1 MNRQIKIT
9 AIPKRITQS
18 MREVWLLQS
27 RLRQCTGIKPFRL
40 LAHPR
45 FRAAYDFLVLR
56 AETGGAD
63 TNLAQWWTEFQTAD
77 EARQKKMTRPAAS
90 RKRSP
95 KKFSAS
101 KAKPKNTDKQ

>member
-1 MNRQIKIT
+1 LNRQIKST

-27 RLRQCTGIKPFRL
+27 RLRQCTTGVKAYRL

-56 AETGGAD
+56 AQTGGAD
-63 TNLAQWWTEFQTAD
+63 ANLAQWWTEFQVAD
-77 EARQKKMTRPAAS
+77 EIKQKKMTRPSTAK
-90 RKRSP
+90 KRSP
-95 KKFSAS
+95 KKLNAL
-101 KAKPKNTDKQ
+101 KTKPKTTEL